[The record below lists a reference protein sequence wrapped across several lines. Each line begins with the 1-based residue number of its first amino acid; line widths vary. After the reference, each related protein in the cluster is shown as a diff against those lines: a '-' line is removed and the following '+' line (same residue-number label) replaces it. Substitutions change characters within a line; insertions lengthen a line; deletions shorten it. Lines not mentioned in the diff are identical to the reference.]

1 VASATSSSA
10 ADQFYV
16 ASKAI
21 GRPFGAAIF
30 LSGLIS
36 GRSAVNLRPMKTGII
51 LINRCI
57 ITC

>member
-1 VASATSSSA
+1 L
-10 ADQFYV
+10 
-16 ASKAI
+16 
-21 GRPFGAAIF
+21 GGPLGPPLF

-36 GRSAVNLRPMKTGII
+36 AVPAVNLRRMKTGII

>member
-1 VASATSSSA
+1 LPLEEI
-10 ADQFYV
+10 

-21 GRPFGAAIF
+21 GGPAGPPFF
-30 LSGLIS
+30 VRGLIS
-36 GRSAVNLRPMKTGII
+36 AVPAVNVRAMKTGII

>member
-1 VASATSSSA
+1 MN
-10 ADQFYV
+10 

-21 GRPFGAAIF
+21 GGPSGPPFLFVLDFRQA
-30 LSGLIS
+30 SGHI
-36 GRSAVNLRPMKTGII
+36 RPMKTGII